1 MFSKACE
8 YGLRAVIY
16 IAEQSAQNN
25 RAGVKDIARAI
36 DSPAAFT
43 AKVLNK
49 LAKRRLIR
57 SVKGPKGGYEMD
69 EEKRKRV
76 NIAQIVT
83 AIDGERIYQSC
94 GLGLK
99 ECDVERPCPLHHKF
113 IRIKDGLNEMLAG
126 TTIEELSQ
134 KLREDGICL
143 KR

>member
-99 ECDVERPCPLHHKF
+99 ECDEERPCPLHHKF
-113 IRIKDGLNEMLAG
+113 IGIKDGLNEMLTG
-126 TTIEELSQ
+126 TTIEELGQ